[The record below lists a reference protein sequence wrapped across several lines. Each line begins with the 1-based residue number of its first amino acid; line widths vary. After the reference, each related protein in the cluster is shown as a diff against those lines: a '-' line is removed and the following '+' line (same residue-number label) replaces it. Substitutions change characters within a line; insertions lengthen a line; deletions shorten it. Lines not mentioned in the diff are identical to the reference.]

1 MVADAAE
8 AAEEAPRASMIAAPR
23 LATVG
28 MKSFSIQ
35 FWSLTTS
42 AAFLPPI
49 SAWKMSGYW
58 VAEWLPQ
65 IVIFLMS
72 VTAAPVFLASCEIA
86 RLWSR
91 RVSAENRSLRDVGG
105 VGHRDQ
111 RVGVGRVAGH
121 ADADVVG
128 GDRVE
133 RLALR
138 GEDRAVGLQQVA
150 ALHARAARPRADQQ
164 RQVHAVED
172 LVRVR
177 ADLDARQQRERAVVE
192 FHHDTLE
199 RLERG
204 LDLEQ
209 TQLDRAVGPQQRAAG
224 QAEQQAVADLAGSAG
239 DGDLQR
245 TCAHFGLLLWRKSDV
260 TFRSTKLVETSA
272 PLPARNL
279 RSITSANP
287 LGPRGNRHVPA
298 AAGTF
303 HAMFCPD
310 A

>member
-1 MVADAAE
+1 
-8 AAEEAPRASMIAAPR
+8 
-23 LATVG
+23 
-28 MKSFSIQ
+28 
-35 FWSLTTS
+35 
-42 AAFLPPI
+42 
-49 SAWKMSGYW
+49 
-58 VAEWLPQ
+58 
-65 IVIFLMS
+65 MS

-105 VGHRDQ
+105 VAQRDQ

-128 GDRVE
+128 GDGVQ

-150 ALHARAARPRADQQ
+150 ALHARAARTRADQQ

-192 FHHDTLE
+192 LHHDTLE

-209 TQLDRAVGPQQRAAG
+209 TQLDRAVRAQQRAAG
-224 QAEQQAVADLAGSAG
+224 QAEQQAVADLAGGAG
-239 DGDLQR
+239 DGDLER
-245 TCAHFGLLLWRKSDV
+245 TCAHVGVLLMEKVRIVVGSKLAHPRRPGNPVHGVCSLSR
-260 TFRSTKLVETSA
+260 TRSIDHRPVR
-272 PLPARNL
+272 PAL
-279 RSITSANP
+279 RSEVDVFPGSDALPEALRP
-287 LGPRGNRHVPA
+287 LARPRV
-298 AAGTF
+298 
-303 HAMFCPD
+303 
-310 A
+310 